1 MPDVSNVS
9 DVELQ
14 VMIFLYNALEQGWNV
29 KKTNDCYIFNKKHED
44 KKEFFSDAYLKR
56 FIKDNLATSS

>member
-29 KKTNDCYIFNKKHED
+29 KKTNDCYIFNKKHCYVGV
-44 KKEFFSDAYLKR
+44 FFLS
-56 FIKDNLATSS
+56 

>member
-29 KKTNDCYIFNKKHED
+29 KKTNDCYIFNKKHEN
-44 KKEFFSDAYLKR
+44 KK
-56 FIKDNLATSS
+56 